1 MRRTAARFAKDE
13 DGAIL
18 VMVAVSLGVILGMI
32 ALSYDLGRIAATQS
46 ELQSYADHVALAA
59 AGELDGEAGAR
70 ARAQAAAA
78 NFFTDRQTFGDDATG
93 QTLNSADYALTFLRS
108 LPAVDTDAITS
119 THAATTDQNAIYAR
133 VIVTPKTVPF
143 TFGRAFFALSG
154 FAQRTPIVG
163 AEAVAGFTSYACDIT
178 PMMFCVPPGFD
189 GDTWRGQQILMRS
202 GGNGAAWGPGD
213 FGFLEPSTLAI
224 DSTGA
229 CAGLTGAGPLLR
241 CVLGAVG
248 SVTQCFVQRGVN
260 TEPGQKVGI
269 TNAMNARFDIYQGS
283 MDRNDPLYAPAPNVI
298 KGIVRRGGGGGGN
311 QCIGANS
318 DPSPNTMKL
327 PRDTCFYTDSCN
339 LGSPNRYGDGDWW
352 GDVSLDLDGD
362 GTAETVTGYDAYLAM
377 NYGATPPSELI
388 GLGSTPTRYQV
399 YNAEI
404 AYAQRTRGNILTG
417 RAETGLNQCAPV
429 ASPDPERRVIIAAGI
444 NCDPLNGGVEVN
456 GRETNV
462 PVQEYVK
469 MFITETIGDDSA
481 SPPTVDIWAE
491 VIESA
496 GGNGKSGSGVF
507 HEIVQLYR

>member
-32 ALSYDLGRIAATQS
+32 ALSYDLGRMAATQS

-59 AGELDGEAGAR
+59 AGELDGETGAR

-78 NFFTDRQTFGDDATG
+78 NFFTDRQTFGEDATG

-119 THAATTDQNAIYAR
+119 THAATTDANAIYAR

-154 FAQRTPIVG
+154 FGQRTPIVG

-229 CAGLTGAGPLLR
+229 CAGVTGTGPLLR

-248 SVTQCFVQRGVN
+248 SITQCFVQRGVN

-269 TNAMNARFDIYQGS
+269 TNAMNARFDIYQGAMNGLS
-283 MDRNDPLYAPAPNVI
+283 GNGLYAPAPNVI
-298 KGIVRRGGGGGGN
+298 KGLVRQGGGGSGN
-311 QCIGANS
+311 QCIGANA
-318 DPSPNTMKL
+318 DPSPDTMRL
-327 PRDTCFYTDSCN
+327 PRDRCFLTGTC
-339 LGSPNRYGDGDWW
+339 GRYGDGDWW
-352 GDVSLDLDGD
+352 GTHNLDLDGD
-362 GTAETVTGYDAYLAM
+362 GTAETVTGFGAYLAQ
-377 NYGATPPSELI
+377 NYTSVPSELST
-388 GLGSTPTRYQV
+388 LGASPTRYEV

-404 AYAQRTRGNILTG
+404 AYALRTGGNILTA

-429 ASPDPERRVIIAAGI
+429 ASPDPERRVIIAAGVDCVANPI
-444 NCDPLNGGVEVN
+444 NGSAV
-456 GRETNV
+456 NV

-469 MFITETIGDDSA
+469 MFITETIGDDGA
-481 SPPTVDIWAE
+481 TPPTVDIWAE
-491 VIESA
+491 VIESVSNGA
-496 GGNGKSGSGVF
+496 GGSGVF